1 MAMVQYDVTS
11 SISKT
16 WLYVFYSKIGP
27 LDEYVIFQTSEN
39 SYGCLIKRI
48 PSKEVVQY
56 NITRSGSN
64 YGDYYY
70 ELTENQNVEWDYTIN
85 NELYV
90 YSNVGAGTME
100 VLPVHQ
106 IMVCWS
112 ITASVCLL
120 FLALVF
126 KGALIKCLRPK
137 KSGY

>member
-1 MAMVQYDVTS
+1 MAMVQYETS

-16 WLYVFYSKIGP
+16 WLNVFYSKIGP

-48 PSKEVVQY
+48 PSKEVIQY
-56 NITRSGSN
+56 NITRTGSN
-64 YGDYYY
+64 YGSYYY
-70 ELTENQNVEWDYTIN
+70 TLTEIQNADWDYTIN

-100 VLPVHQ
+100 VLPVHE

-112 ITASVCLL
+112 ITGAVCLL

-137 KSGY
+137 KQGY

>member
-1 MAMVQYDVTS
+1 MAMVQYPES

-16 WLYVFYSKIGP
+16 WLNVFYSKIGP

-48 PSKEVVQY
+48 PSKEVIQY
-56 NITRSGSN
+56 NINRIGSN
-64 YGDYYY
+64 YGSYHYT
-70 ELTENQNVEWDYTIN
+70 LTENQNAVWDYTID

-100 VLPVHQ
+100 VLPVHE

-112 ITASVCLL
+112 ITAAVCLL

>member
-1 MAMVQYDVTS
+1 MSMVQYETS
-11 SISKT
+11 SISNT
-16 WLYVFYSKIGP
+16 WLKVFYSKIGP

-39 SYGCLIKRI
+39 SYGCLIRRI
-48 PSKEVVQY
+48 PSKEVIQY
-56 NITRSGSN
+56 TITRTGSN
-64 YGDYYY
+64 YGSYYY
-70 ELTENQNVEWDYTIN
+70 TLSEDKTSDWDYTIT

-100 VLPVHQ
+100 TLPVHE

-112 ITASVCLL
+112 ITGAVCLL

-137 KSGY
+137 KQG

>member
-1 MAMVQYDVTS
+1 MSMVQYETS
-11 SISKT
+11 SISST
-16 WLYVFYSKIGP
+16 WLKVFYSKIGP

-39 SYGCLIKRI
+39 SYGCLVKRI

-56 NITRSGSN
+56 TITRTGSN
-64 YGDYYY
+64 YGNYYY
-70 ELTENQNVEWDYTIN
+70 ELTENQNAVWDYTIN

-100 VLPVHQ
+100 VLPVHE

-112 ITASVCLL
+112 ITGAACLL